1 MKKEINLCE
10 IYLMEARYEQAGTTR
25 DVATV
30 DGTTNRI
37 NKLLFKVAYF
47 FFYQLILIAYIYLKS
62 Y

>member
-1 MKKEINLCE
+1 
-10 IYLMEARYEQAGTTR
+10 MEARYEQAGTTR